1 MKRLAVWSGK
11 GGSGKTTAAP
21 NLAAAIAADLIERG
35 A

>member
-11 GGSGKTTAAP
+11 GGSGKTTTALSCAAP
-21 NLAAAIAADLIERG
+21 LAADLIERG